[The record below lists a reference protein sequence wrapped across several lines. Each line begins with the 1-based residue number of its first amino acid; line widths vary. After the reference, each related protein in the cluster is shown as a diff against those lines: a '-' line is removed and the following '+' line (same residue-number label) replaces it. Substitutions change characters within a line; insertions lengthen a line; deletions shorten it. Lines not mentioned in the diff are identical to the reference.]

1 MNEMNLKKE
10 LNERFKNIR
19 FHDDLFSDINDIIK
33 KSGNTASFLKKLMT
47 NLNLLNE
54 FKDMAPLKKSN
65 IFESLKGSSNLYSMR
80 IKMQANIR
88 ILYSIDSNGTI
99 LLYGF
104 YERGGKQKTNYK
116 NAIPIAQERYKESI
130 K

>member
-1 MNEMNLKKE
+1 
-10 LNERFKNIR
+10 
-19 FHDDLFSDINDIIK
+19 
-33 KSGNTASFLKKLMT
+33 MT

-104 YERGGKQKTNYK
+104 TSEVESRKQITKM
-116 NAIPIAQERYKESI
+116 RYQ
-130 K
+130 

>member
-1 MNEMNLKKE
+1 
-10 LNERFKNIR
+10 
-19 FHDDLFSDINDIIK
+19 
-33 KSGNTASFLKKLMT
+33 
-47 NLNLLNE
+47 
-54 FKDMAPLKKSN
+54 
-65 IFESLKGSSNLYSMR
+65 MR